1 MLVLEI
7 MELKEVKRLKKDIR
21 MLRVE
26 RDELL
31 GIFFLFVYKC
41 IITRYK

>member
-7 MELKEVKRLKKDIR
+7 MVLKEEKRLKKDIR

-31 GIFFLFVYKC
+31 GIFL
-41 IITRYK
+41 

>member
-7 MELKEVKRLKKDIR
+7 MELKEEKRLKKDIR

-31 GIFFLFVYKC
+31 GIFSFFYKC